1 MRITNGILI
10 NNSLTNINT
19 NKTTLDEL
27 NTQLASERKIQR
39 PSDDPI
45 IAIRALRFRTTLLEI
60 EQYLVKNISDAES
73 WMTSTDEAMDNIVG
87 ILGDVTEYCNQAVNG
102 YYDTTNKNTIVENLR
117 AFRDQMF
124 SDANA
129 DCAGRT
135 IFTGYKTD
143 GTLTFL
149 EDNKNK
155 YEITQKFS
163 GDNLDIIS
171 KVTNSLDVS
180 QINDTTIGTTNV
192 SAMKLPTQVQAYR
205 LRLAYDKTDSASG
218 AVLELNDGT
227 SITTTTKKSTDAGVY
242 EPGDNEAY
250 FLADTG
256 ELILGK
262 NIYSQLLTAPKDANG
277 DAFKVTYTRE
287 GFKKGELDPIQY
299 FDCIDKT
306 DADASKWITYTNRNQ
321 EITYEVNF
329 NQTIKINTQGKDV
342 FTQDMTRDLDDII
355 NAVNYALEVE
365 SRKDKIQELYD
376 HAEDESAEKS
386 KYKDILDLCDRE
398 LDMAKDNMKKAFSNG
413 MGCFTKHHN
422 IVSLARTDVGARLKR
437 LELNKNRLEAQQTT
451 VTKLKSVNEEVNT
464 AQVGI
469 EITEAE
475 SIYDASLIAASKV
488 VQKKLL
494 DFI

>member
-10 NNSLTNINT
+10 NNSLSNINT
-19 NKTTLDEL
+19 NKATLDTL
-27 NTQLASERKIQR
+27 NTQLASEQKIQR

-45 IAIRALRFRTTLLEI
+45 IAIRALRYRSTLLEI
-60 EQYLVKNISDAES
+60 EQYLNKNIPDAES

-87 ILGDVTEYCNQAVNG
+87 ILSDVTEYCNQAVNG
-102 YYDTTNKNTIVENLR
+102 YYDTTNKNTIVESLK
-117 AFRDQMF
+117 AYRDQMF

-155 YEITQKFS
+155 YEIKQKF
-163 GDNLDIIS
+163 GADNLDIIS

-180 QINDTTIGTTNV
+180 GINDTTIGSTNV
-192 SAMKLPTQVQAYR
+192 SSIKLPTQVQVYR
-205 LRLAYDKTDSASG
+205 LRLAYDTLDADSG
-218 AVLELNDGT
+218 AVLEMNDGST
-227 SITTTTKKSTDAGVY
+227 IATTTKKSTDAGVY
-242 EPGDNEAY
+242 EPGDDEAY
-250 FLADTG
+250 FLSDTG
-256 ELILGK
+256 ELMLGK
-262 NIYSQLLTAPKDANG
+262 NVYAKLISAPKDAEGN
-277 DAFKVTYTRE
+277 AFNVTYTKV

-299 FDCIDKT
+299 FDCVDKT
-306 DADASKWITYTNRNQ
+306 DSDSSKWITYTNRNQ

-355 NAVNYALEVE
+355 NSVNYALEVE
-365 SRKDKIQELYD
+365 NKKAKIEELYNN
-376 HAEDESAEKS
+376 AEEESTEKS
-386 KYKDILDLCDRE
+386 KYKDILDLCERE

-413 MGCFTKHHN
+413 MSCFTKHHN

-437 LELNKNRLEAQQTT
+437 LDLNKSRLEAQHTT
-451 VTKLKSVNEEVNT
+451 IDNLKSINEEVNT

-469 EITEAE
+469 ELTEAE